1 MANGDAQGSAGPTND
16 PPGPHEPADQ
26 GSNSSGARL
35 PHRQAIYLGIYFL
48 CLSALTFYVLIA
60 TWPVVESG
68 NKFNKPHVFGLEL
81 TASGDARLLIMV
93 VAAGAL
99 GSLVHCLTSFADY
112 VGNRKLN
119 KSWVWYFILRTPI
132 GISLALVFYLVLR
145 GGLVAP
151 TGGQNAQG
159 GMLLNPYGLAAIAA
173 MAGMFSKQ
181 ATDKLSEVFDT
192 LFQVNQ
198 PVDRADPLDQAQP
211 VISSVEPAAL
221 TVGRA
226 TELAVIGQRFD
237 KDCKALING
246 EVRDA
251 SWKSATRLTTQL
263 LQKDVLAEG
272 ELRVAVRNPS
282 SAGGDSKGFPVP
294 VRPAA

>member
-1 MANGDAQGSAGPTND
+1 MANGDGQGSAGPTND
-16 PPGPHEPADQ
+16 APEEDR
-26 GSNSSGARL
+26 RL
-35 PHRQAIYLGIYFL
+35 PHRQAIHLGIYFL

-60 TWPVVESG
+60 TWPVVEFG
-68 NKFNKPHVFGLEL
+68 NTFSTARVFGLEL
-81 TASGDARLLIMV
+81 KASADARLLITI

-112 VGNRKLN
+112 IGNRKLN

-145 GGLVAP
+145 GGLIAP

-159 GMLLNPYGLAAIAA
+159 GTLLNPYGLAAIAG

-192 LFQVNQ
+192 LFQVKK
-198 PVDRADPLDQAQP
+198 PVDRADLLDKAQP
-211 VISSVEPAAL
+211 VISSMEPAAL
-221 TVGRA
+221 TIGA
-226 TELAVIGQRFD
+226 AIEIAIIGQRFD

-263 LQKDVLAEG
+263 QQKDVSAAG
-272 ELRVAVRNPS
+272 ELQVAVRNPIP
-282 SAGGDSKGFPVP
+282 AGGDSKVFPVP
-294 VRPAA
+294 VRPPA

>member
-1 MANGDAQGSAGPTND
+1 MANGDAQGSAGPTNGA
-16 PPGPHEPADQ
+16 PGSNGPANQ
-26 GSNSSGARL
+26 GSSSSGARL
-35 PHRQAIYLGIYFL
+35 PHRQVIYLGIYFL

-68 NKFNKPHVFGLEL
+68 DKFNKPHVFGLEL

-132 GISLALVFYLVLR
+132 GISLALIFYLVLR
-145 GGLVAP
+145 GGLIAP
-151 TGGQNAQG
+151 TGGQNTQA
-159 GMLLNPYGLAAIAA
+159 GMLLNPYGLAAIAG

-198 PVDRADPLDQAQP
+198 RVDRADPLDQAQP

-221 TVGRA
+221 AVGRA
-226 TELAVIGQRFD
+226 TELAIVGQRFD
-237 KDCKALING
+237 KNCKALING

-282 SAGGDSKGFPVP
+282 SAGGDSEGFPVP